1 MSGLE
6 IDWETADKI
15 TIAVLV
21 EHLAMIKDEVN
32 THETKGAW
40 MHPDD
45 LEFNKSKLIPAL
57 EVLIPYFGGELK

>member
-15 TIAVLV
+15 ALAVLV

-40 MHPDD
+40 MHPND